1 MFDLVESVE
10 TTILGRVDDM
20 HGSSSVSMGL
30 VGRNMHEAPTL
41 FDESPTKT
49 RVLISEFEHLN
60 APNALID

>member
-10 TTILGRVDDM
+10 TTILGRVDEKIA
-20 HGSSSVSMGL
+20 SMGL

-49 RVLISEFEHLN
+49 RVLLSEFEHLN
-60 APNALID
+60 VPNALFD